1 MVLDVRYG
9 DKMKILFSTFTCL
22 LGLVVQAQPLSSPQ
36 IMITAEFIAVPRE
49 KIASLAGNKTSQIPS
64 AERIL
69 ALKSSGIATV
79 LFSPTILT
87 QPGQEQTFRSVQ
99 EVIYP
104 TRYDATWGTFT
115 NDNRRAVTAAV
126 IKPTDFEMRES
137 GVIFTC
143 IPERFE
149 ETDEIM
155 MMFHAEVVSPP
166 IWKTFPC
173 LYGDSSGKTNVV
185 NIEQPLFH
193 VKKVETSVR
202 IKNGNTVLVG
212 GGMNDL
218 DNQSVTYLLITAQLV
233 DSSENPVSHAS
244 AAKAEL
250 NPYFTVDNRVY
261 NGQLHRRIKD
271 ANKIVVRDGGDVCC
285 VSADATLHQKTL
297 FEITDSNEVA
307 QVYQNLK
314 FEPDLKGNDCLCCG
328 HPGIDWYNG
337 TNRVLLTAWKHGRGL
352 MSCGT
357 IAVFTP
363 ESQAWMNAWLQ
374 RHGLSE
380 QDCK

>member
-1 MVLDVRYG
+1 
-9 DKMKILFSTFTCL
+9 MKILFTTIACL
-22 LGLVVQAQPLSSPQ
+22 FGLVTQAQTLSSAQ
-36 IMITAEFIAVPRE
+36 IMVTAEFIAVPRTE
-49 KIASLAGNKTSQIPS
+49 IANLAGNKATQSPS

-69 ALKSSGIATV
+69 ALKRSGIATV
-79 LFSPTILT
+79 LFSPTILAKS
-87 QPGQEQTFRSVQ
+87 GHEQTVRAVQ

-104 TRYDATWGTFT
+104 TQYDAEWGAFT
-115 NDNRRAVTAAV
+115 NDSRKAVTAAV

-143 IPERFE
+143 LAECSE
-149 ETDEIM
+149 ESDEIM
-155 MMFHAEVVSPP
+155 LMFHAEVVSPP
-166 IWKTFPC
+166 IWKAFPC

-218 DNQSVTYLLITAQLV
+218 DNQSLTYLLISAQFV
-233 DSSENPVSHAS
+233 DSSGKPVSYFS
-244 AAKAEL
+244 TSRL
-250 NPYFTVDNRVY
+250 NPYVTVDNRVY
-261 NGQLHRRIKD
+261 TGQLHRRIID
-271 ANKIVVRDGGDVCC
+271 ANKIVVRDGGDICC
-285 VSADATLHQKTL
+285 SSADDTLHQKAL
-297 FEITDSNEVA
+297 FEVTDSNEIA

-314 FEPDLKGNDCLCCG
+314 FEPDLKGNECFCCG

-363 ESQAWMNAWLQ
+363 ESLAWMSAWLQ